1 MGRFSLPKLS
11 LANPA
16 EKLCKAMAIFY
27 GSFGIMLLLAPD
39 FFLGPKSYLCF
50 WTSMDESGKWFARA
64 SGAQSLAFIVYGPYY
79 GGLSKDALVKVFLP
93 MNIVAF
99 LLMLQGAF
107 SPASIYSK
115 NSFAK
120 ISLWKLILPF
130 AAAILA
136 LNLLALKEAAGGSK
150 KKTAPPAPSSG
161 RTTTKKAA

>member
-1 MGRFSLPKLS
+1 MGRFSIS
-11 LANPA
+11 LTNPA

-99 LLMLQGAF
+99 VLMLQGAF
-107 SPASIYSK
+107 STASIYSK

-150 KKTAPPAPSSG
+150 KKTAPPSPAPSSG